1 MSWQVGLLVTLGG
14 AGLAVGV
21 VLLLRW
27 WTLRPGRRPARPE
40 RRVAPDRRRHAFG
53 WRSVVFAAFALVFA
67 TASLTWYLSQKYAAP
82 AGDAALSGS
91 GDAPSLAGF
100 GRPAPMGPAGMPA
113 PGSGG
118 AGGLEGG
125 GGVAAFGGMNPAGT
139 MPGATAVPSN
149 NAGGDLAPLVVR
161 LKTKLDADP
170 SSGDG
175 WLLLARAYGQL
186 QRYGEADAAYREA
199 AKRLPPDADL
209 LADWVDAHVMARQR
223 EWDGEARNLLK
234 RALATNGRHLKAL
247 SLAGSEAF
255 VRGDYGTAIGFW
267 ERLKAAAPAGSME
280 LQLAE
285 ANLAEA
291 RRLRGAQP

>member
-1 MSWQVGLLVTLGG
+1 MSWPVGLLVTLGG
-14 AGLAVGV
+14 VGLAVGV

-27 WTLRPGRRPARPE
+27 WTLRPARPE
-40 RRVAPDRRRHAFG
+40 RRVASDRRRPAFG
-53 WRSVVFAAFALVFA
+53 WRSAVFAAFALVFA
-67 TASLTWYLSQKYAAP
+67 TAGLTWYLSQKYATP
-82 AGDAALSGS
+82 AGGAALSGG

-100 GRPAPMGPAGMPA
+100 GRPAPMSPAGMPA

-118 AGGLEGG
+118 AGGPEGG
-125 GGVAAFGGMNPAGT
+125 GAAAFDGMNPAGA
-139 MPGATAVPSN
+139 MPGAAAVPSN